1 MISALQEAWS
11 YLANDLFLDG
21 FLALLVASLVLPPLG
36 TVLALRRMPFVTIAV
51 PALAV
56 YGPELFGTHD
66 RSRANALIVTV
77 GVAGSAIGL
86 FGVGVLSDAWG
97 NLGAPLAVAGIAP
110 VIVAGLVLTRFPE
123 TAGLDLE
130 QLNPEDA

>member
-1 MISALQEAWS
+1 MWAAK
-11 YLANDLFLDG
+11 LAGNIVG
-21 FLALLVASLVLPPLG
+21 A
-36 TVLALRRMPFVTIAV
+36 IAV

-66 RSRANALIVTV
+66 RSRANALIVNV
-77 GVAGSAIGL
+77 GVAGSVIGL
-86 FGVGVLSDAWG
+86 FGVGVRC
-97 NLGAPLAVAGIAP
+97 LGELGKLLAVAGIAP